1 MVATFDNVQ
10 KVWRFHFGAHPLK
23 EVQRAKW
30 IARALHKQGWGIQAA
45 QNFIAEF
52 CLITHRAKRVAEANK
67 SLNVFF
73 ERHVASD
80 AAAHAF
86 ADENCQ
92 RGGMS
97 FSRLAQ
103 CFSVPRDQLW
113 QRIGPFPAFSGV
125 VIIESLDL
133 PNLAQTIFPILHPSV
148 R

>member
-86 ADENCQ
+86 ADEHCQ
-92 RGGMS
+92 HGGMS
-97 FSRLAQ
+97 LSRLVE
-103 CFSVPRDQLW
+103 CFSAPREELLP
-113 QRIGPFPAFSGV
+113 RFGPFAALLHV
-125 VIIESLDL
+125 VITDSHDL
-133 PNLAQTIFPILHPSV
+133 
-148 R
+148 

>member
-1 MVATFDNVQ
+1 MVATLDNVQ
-10 KVWRFHFGAHPLK
+10 KGWRCHYGAHPLK

-86 ADENCQ
+86 ADANCQ
-92 RGGMS
+92 RGGTS

-103 CFSVPRDQLW
+103 CFSVPRGQLW
-113 QRIGPFPAFSGV
+113 RSLEPMPGV
-125 VIIESLDL
+125 TAAV
-133 PNLAQTIFPILHPSV
+133 
-148 R
+148 